1 MLMSDHENHR
11 RFRQLFS
18 PAFSDRALKKQE
30 PLFQKYTDR
39 LVATI
44 DKVAAE
50 GKPMDMVLM
59 YNLATFDMMGDFTFG
74 QSLGMLEK
82 VEYNPWLK
90 TVFEYVKLWPFAQI
104 IQTSPLLETLGAL
117 LEPKSIATMRDSHF
131 KYTADRVNKRLPCG
145 VRLGFDM
152 LTLIS
157 TRRSRSSSPIPPGT
171 YWDATCSTHC
181 WADHRWSMGYGWDT
195 GVSTPLHDIS
205 IPGELQGSG
214 RVRPGAMARRPGLRE

>member
-131 KYTADRVNKRLPCG
+131 KYTADRVNKRLETGSDRPDLWNLVLSAEEG
-145 VRLGFDM
+145 GRG
-152 LTLIS
+152 LTHDEMHSNAELLMVAGS
-157 TRRSRSSSPIPPGT
+157 ET
-171 YWDATCSTHC
+171 
-181 WADHRWSMGYGWDT
+181 T
-195 GVSTPLHDIS
+195 GNYDFLPHNHIAERKVLKFS
-205 IPGELQGSG
+205 
-214 RVRPGAMARRPGLRE
+214 

>member
-74 QSLGMLEK
+74 QSLGMFEK

-131 KYTADRVNKRLPCG
+131 KYTADRVNKRLETGSDRPDLWNLVLSAEEG
-145 VRLGFDM
+145 GRG
-152 LTLIS
+152 LTHDEMHSNAELLMVAGS
-157 TRRSRSSSPIPPGT
+157 ET
-171 YWDATCSTHC
+171 
-181 WADHRWSMGYGWDT
+181 T
-195 GVSTPLHDIS
+195 GNYDFLPHNHIAERKVFKFS
-205 IPGELQGSG
+205 
-214 RVRPGAMARRPGLRE
+214 